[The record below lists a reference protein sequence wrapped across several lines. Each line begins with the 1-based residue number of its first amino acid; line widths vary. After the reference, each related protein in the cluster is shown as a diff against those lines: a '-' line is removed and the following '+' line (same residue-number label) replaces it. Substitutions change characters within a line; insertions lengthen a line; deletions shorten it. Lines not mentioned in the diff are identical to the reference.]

1 MNGTDAVVDGYILVI
16 EDDPVIQELFR
27 VILSAEGWRTVRV
40 TDGPTGLDWA
50 RAHEPSMVILDMNV
64 SLLHGEQIAEELH
77 RLYNG
82 IAILVVSAST
92 QIRQNARNA
101 RAFGYLKK
109 PFDLNALITAV
120 HVGFTRGRVLEP
132 GPARE
137 FA

>member
-1 MNGTDAVVDGYILVI
+1 MKGSDADGDGYILMI
-16 EDDPVIQELFR
+16 EDDPAIQELVR
-27 VILSAEGWRTVRV
+27 ALLSAEGWRTVGV
-40 TDGPTGLDWA
+40 TDGPAGLDWA

-64 SLLHGEQIAEELH
+64 PLLHGEQIAEELH

-92 QIRQNARNA
+92 QIRQNARHA

-109 PFDLNALITAV
+109 PFALNALITAV

-132 GPARE
+132 GLARE